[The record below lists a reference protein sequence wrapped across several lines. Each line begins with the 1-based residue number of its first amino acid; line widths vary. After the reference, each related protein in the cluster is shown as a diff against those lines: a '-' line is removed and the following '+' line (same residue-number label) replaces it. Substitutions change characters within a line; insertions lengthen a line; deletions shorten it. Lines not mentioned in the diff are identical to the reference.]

1 MRAMTLSQI
10 QEACSVQII
19 SKVACDF
26 SGIGTDTRK
35 NLQGQLFIAIKGES
49 YDAHQYLDKAVEAG
63 AVGLLV
69 HELPEKFK
77 FLQERVSIFLV
88 PDTLLA
94 LQALGRWSRRQF
106 KGPVLGITGSN
117 GKTTTKEFA
126 AAVIGSAKPVHFN
139 RGSFNNHWG
148 VPFTLLQLD
157 TSKQVAI
164 VEMGMNHYGE
174 LTDLVKIAEPDVVVC
189 TMVGRAHIEHFGTIE
204 GIAKA
209 KYEIYE
215 AASADCVR
223 VFNLDN
229 PLTLK
234 MMDDEMTRLGPSVQK
249 SFITFSAKDSTA
261 RVHLKI
267 KKMNLR
273 ELTLEGSI
281 DGIKGE
287 VAVPVFGAQN
297 LTNLM
302 TAAALGL
309 SVGMSAQQVWKGLEA
324 CRTNWGRN
332 QLLSASNGAE
342 IIFDAYNANPDSM
355 KALLDNVKEISCEGR
370 KIGVFGE
377 MLEMGS
383 LSDELHRELGAWVGA
398 AGFEKVYFIGKPAA
412 AFNQGLA
419 EGHHRGGS
427 LVRTQFDDEM
437 AQDLVRELQ
446 GKDLMVVKG
455 SRGMKLERF
464 VLPCQPLN
472 FSLDKEA

>member
-1 MRAMTLSQI
+1 MRAMNLSQI
-10 QEACSVQII
+10 QEAFSVQVIA
-19 SKVACDF
+19 KVASDF

-35 NLQGQLFIAIKGES
+35 NLQGQLFIALKGES
-49 YDAHQYLDKAVEAG
+49 YDAHQYLDKAVDAG
-63 AVGLLV
+63 AAGLLV

-77 FLQERVSIFLV
+77 SLQERVSIFLV
-88 PDTLLA
+88 SDTLQA

-106 KGPVLGITGSN
+106 KGPVIGITGSN

-126 AAVIGSAKPVHFN
+126 AAVIGSALPVHFN

-189 TMVGRAHIEHFGTIE
+189 TMVGRAHIEHFGTLE

-215 AASADCVR
+215 AASSNCQR
-223 VFNLDN
+223 LFNLDN
-229 PLTLK
+229 PLTYK
-234 MMDDEMTRLGPSVQK
+234 MMEAEAQRLGTTAK
-249 SFITFSAKDSTA
+249 NSFITFSSKDTKA

-273 ELTLEGSI
+273 ELTLNGTI
-281 DGIKGE
+281 DGLAGE
-287 VAVPVFGAQN
+287 VVVPVFGAQN

-309 SVGMSAQQVWKGLEA
+309 SVGLTAEQVWQGLKV

-332 QLLSASNGAE
+332 QLLAASNGAE

-355 KALLDNVKEISCEGR
+355 KALLDNVKEVSCEGR

-377 MLEMGS
+377 MLEMGA
-383 LSDELHRELGAWVGA
+383 LSDELHRELGAWVGET
-398 AGFEKVYFIGKPAA
+398 GFEKVYFIGKPAPSFA
-412 AFNQGLA
+412 KGLE
-419 EGHHRGGS
+419 EGGHRGRS
-427 LVRTQFDDEM
+427 LIQAQFDEEM
-437 AQDLVRELQ
+437 AQDLVRELHA
-446 GKDLMVVKG
+446 KDLMVVKG

-464 VLPCQPLN
+464 VLPCQPLH
-472 FSLDKEA
+472 FSMDKEA